1 MTRTL
6 LNLILLSAPIFAQA
20 NFWNTV
26 AEQGERRLPAKTCE
40 NPHGCGCFTCDAVVE
55 KDDGTID
62 VTVGHCKTDTISWIC
77 CQGVEDPENAGA
89 TCDTFCGASK
99 CTGVGSDEFV
109 VNIPKTATS
118 FEIATHDGKTT
129 GDSWNPDGNYDKGVC
144 GGNGNQGGSCAVD
157 GETSAHC
164 VIDFDVAT
172 DCGYIPAAPTTTVAA
187 PTTTEAAPVV
197 VAESVT
203 TTAAATTPE
212 QPDETFTTTSKP
224 GTKGDPH
231 FKTHGGERYDFHGGC
246 DLVLINNP
254 DFMKGLGMRVHIRT
268 KIETWWSYVESAVVQ
283 IGDDTVEIH
292 GGDINSKWLLINGKP
307 ADSLKAAEWYL
318 SKISGLHLRYKN
330 DGKNGEAHIYFGNS
344 QSEKL
349 VLQTFA
355 DFVKVDLNMG
365 HKEGVDYYNGSLGLL
380 GRFPDG
386 KRVGRDGQTFIENV
400 NDFGMEWQVKPNEP
414 KLFSS
419 YDADWVVPAGQKCA
433 MPTNT
438 AEKRMLRQ
446 RRLASGIS
454 TEAAEKACSHLA
466 AEDRK
471 DCVFDVIATQN
482 VNMAG
487 AW

>member
-212 QPDETFTTTSKP
+212 QPDETFTSTSKP

-231 FKTHGGERYDFHGGC
+231 FKTHSGEMYDFHGGC
-246 DLVLINNP
+246 DMVLLDNP
-254 DFMKGLGMRVHIRT
+254 EFMDGLGMLVHIRT
-268 KIETWWSYVESAVVQ
+268 KIATWWSYVESSVIRV
-283 IGDDTVEIH
+283 GKDTVEIR
-292 GGDINSKWLLINGKP
+292 GGDHDDWLFVNGVSQEARTDKFTMVNFG
-307 ADSLKAAEWYL
+307 ADGLFIRYLK
-318 SKISGLHLRYKN
+318 SNG
-330 DGKNGEAHIYFGNS
+330 NGEVHFHFGP
-344 QSEKL
+344 EKI
-349 VLQTFA
+349 VMKTYK
-355 DFVKVDLNMG
+355 DFVKVEVNAKG
-365 HKEGVDYYNGSLGLL
+365 SKQFENSLGLL

-386 KRVGRDGQTFIENV
+386 QRVGRDGTTFIEDV
-400 NDFGMEWQVKPNEP
+400 NKFGQEWQVQADEP
-414 KLFSS
+414 KLFHT
-419 YDADWVVPAGQKCA
+419 YEGDWIVPAGQQCA
-433 MPTNT
+433 MPIDTV
-438 AEKRMLRQ
+438 EKKQLRQ
-446 RRLASGIS
+446 RRLSSGM
-454 TEAAEKACSHLA
+454 EMDAAEKACSHITDA
-466 AEDRK
+466 TEHKA
-471 DCVFDVIATQN
+471 CVFDVLSTQDI
-482 VNMAG
+482 NMA
-487 AW
+487 AVW

>member
-1 MTRTL
+1 MST
-6 LNLILLSAPIFAQA
+6 AP
-20 NFWNTV
+20 
-26 AEQGERRLPAKTCE
+26 
-40 NPHGCGCFTCDAVVE
+40 
-55 KDDGTID
+55 
-62 VTVGHCKTDTISWIC
+62 
-77 CQGVEDPENAGA
+77 
-89 TCDTFCGASK
+89 
-99 CTGVGSDEFV
+99 
-109 VNIPKTATS
+109 
-118 FEIATHDGKTT
+118 
-129 GDSWNPDGNYDKGVC
+129 
-144 GGNGNQGGSCAVD
+144 
-157 GETSAHC
+157 
-164 VIDFDVAT
+164 
-172 DCGYIPAAPTTTVAA
+172 
-187 PTTTEAAPVV
+187 
-197 VAESVT
+197 
-203 TTAAATTPE
+203 
-212 QPDETFTTTSKP
+212 P